1 MKYEKSVSL
10 IATYTYIIAF
20 YGMTKQGNGSSPF
33 PRKSEIC
40 SLFLASVGR
49 LTPVSLAVRQAKEK
63 CFFRWKHKCVVV
75 NRVNSLIL
83 ASSVTIDTHLLWSG
97 YATMLI
103 NFSMSLVFVYVTV
116 LSISTFLK
124 AGLFCDAFF
133 LYKFTIIFSRC
144 SASTTKSIMI
154 SVLW

>member
-1 MKYEKSVSL
+1 MKCEKSVSL

-63 CFFRWKHKCVVV
+63 VFL
-75 NRVNSLIL
+75 SLK
-83 ASSVTIDTHLLWSG
+83 AKV
-97 YATMLI
+97 
-103 NFSMSLVFVYVTV
+103 SLSLC
-116 LSISTFLK
+116 LSIPYPRYAPVPLTNGIK
-124 AGLFCDAFF
+124 
-133 LYKFTIIFSRC
+133 
-144 SASTTKSIMI
+144 
-154 SVLW
+154 

>member
-63 CFFRWKHKCVVV
+63 CFFRYAHKCF
-75 NRVNSLIL
+75 L
-83 ASSVTIDTHLLWSG
+83 
-97 YATMLI
+97 
-103 NFSMSLVFVYVTV
+103 VYVCQ
-116 LSISTFLK
+116 FLNSQSQ
-124 AGLFCDAFF
+124 ATCD
-133 LYKFTIIFSRC
+133 YH
-144 SASTTKSIMI
+144 
-154 SVLW
+154 

>member
-1 MKYEKSVSL
+1 MKCEKSVSL

-63 CFFRWKHKCVVV
+63 
-75 NRVNSLIL
+75 
-83 ASSVTIDTHLLWSG
+83 
-97 YATMLI
+97 
-103 NFSMSLVFVYVTV
+103 VF
-116 LSISTFLK
+116 LSLK
-124 AGLFCDAFF
+124 AKVSLSLC
-133 LYKFTIIFSRC
+133 L
-144 SASTTKSIMI
+144 
-154 SVLW
+154 